1 MNRDVGKERNLSD
14 GVNQICEVWQGL
26 EVQPVCEVQEALI
39 EQPKYK
45 KKRMRKGQRGTVRG
59 SFTVE
64 AVFIVPMVTM
74 IIILLIDMAL
84 YLRDVS
90 VAETLAERVAE
101 DTRALILND
110 EEPRQ
115 HKVMY
120 ERKLTKSI
128 FRRWFTDT
136 SSEDAESM
144 EEYLTELSEGRFW
157 ISRIDSQ
164 SIRAEGGTI
173 TVHIRLCSD
182 TEIPLF
188 GKTLT
193 SRWFSD
199 DVESSVSFS
208 DVVLRTR
215 VYSAIMETGMNI
227 VGVSTVMEKLSE
239 IVNRFR

>member
-14 GVNQICEVWQGL
+14 GVNQMYEVRQVL
-26 EVQPVCEVQEALI
+26 EVQPVCKVQEALI

-45 KKRMRKGQRGTVRG
+45 KKRMRKGQCGTVRG

-90 VAETLAERVAE
+90 VA
-101 DTRALILND
+101 
-110 EEPRQ
+110 
-115 HKVMY
+115 
-120 ERKLTKSI
+120 
-128 FRRWFTDT
+128 
-136 SSEDAESM
+136 
-144 EEYLTELSEGRFW
+144 EYLTELSEGRFW

-227 VGVSTVMEKLSE
+227 VGVSTIMEKLSE

>member
-1 MNRDVGKERNLSD
+1 MNRDVGKKRDLSD

-45 KKRMRKGQRGTVRG
+45 KKRMRKGQCGTVSG

-157 ISRIDSQ
+157 ISRM
-164 SIRAEGGTI
+164 TWN
-173 TVHIRLCSD
+173 
-182 TEIPLF
+182 P
-188 GKTLT
+188 
-193 SRWFSD
+193 
-199 DVESSVSFS
+199 
-208 DVVLRTR
+208 
-215 VYSAIMETGMNI
+215 
-227 VGVSTVMEKLSE
+227 
-239 IVNRFR
+239 

>member
-1 MNRDVGKERNLSD
+1 MIRDID
-14 GVNQICEVWQGL
+14 GVIGHSAGEQREYG
-26 EVQPVCEVQEALI
+26 ERRSALN
-39 EQPKYK
+39 
-45 KKRMRKGQRGTVRG
+45 RSAVHHSALRRGAIRRG
-59 SFTVE
+59 SIRASFTVE
-64 AVFIVPMVTM
+64 AVFIVPLVTM
-74 IIILLIDMAL
+74 IVILLIDMAL

-110 EEPRQ
+110 EEPRL

-128 FRRWFTDT
+128 FRRWFTNT
-136 SSEDAESM
+136 NSEDAESM

-157 ISRIDSQ
+157 ISRIDSR
-164 SIRAEGGTI
+164 SIRADGGTI
-173 TVHIRLCSD
+173 TVRIKLCSD
-182 TEIPLF
+182 TGIPLF
-188 GKTLT
+188 GKALT

-199 DVESSVSFS
+199 DIVRSASFS

-215 VYSAIMETGMNI
+215 IYSAIMETGMNI
-227 VGVSTVMEKLSE
+227 TGVSSVMEKLSE